1 MGKTFRKWMWCNHDD
16 EPSVVSDGSRE
27 AKFHRSYRKH
37 EKDCLITSL
46 QGDLIRTRNA
56 GKEALRNAGFKTSV
70 RMNHA
75 KVSSSW
81 RRPRQ
86 VFPLS
91 NEGYPIHPHDMD
103 LF

>member
-1 MGKTFRKWMWCNHDD
+1 MGKTYRKWVWGSQDG

-27 AKFHRSYRKH
+27 AKFHRRYRKQ
-37 EKDCLITSL
+37 EKHWMITSL
-46 QGDLIRTRNA
+46 QGDLICTRNA

-81 RRPRQ
+81 RRPRK
-86 VFPLS
+86 VFPLDDHIRS
-91 NEGYPIHPHDMD
+91 TDTD